1 LKVIEPTT
9 YQDAVCEPVWC
20 KSMNEELKALEK
32 KKKLG
37 QLCNYQK
44 GKKTIEYKWV
54 YKLKHNNDG
63 TIERYKPRLVA
74 KDYIQIYDID
84 YQEICAP
91 VVKMNTIRFL
101 FSIAVN
107 QNWTLYQLDVT
118 NAFLQGTLD

>member
-1 LKVIEPTT
+1 
-9 YQDAVCEPVWC
+9 
-20 KSMNEELKALEK
+20 MNEELKALEK
-32 KKKLG
+32 KQTWTIM
-37 QLCNYQK
+37 QLPK

-101 FSIAVN
+101 FFNSGKSKLDPISIGCNKCVPTRN
-107 QNWTLYQLDVT
+107 VRLR
-118 NAFLQGTLD
+118 GTTPKYPFCSAPFTVVFS